1 MEHGAVQKVGA
12 EMLKSKKAKPELI
25 DKSFKVPVDVIA
37 ELEKLAHVHGSNGR
51 AIQVGSELLIRR
63 RRHLPRVEENQHP
76 VIGQTYAITPRT
88 LELIERLLPKYK
100 KRGTVLR
107 AVVHILKEPE

>member
-1 MEHGAVQKVGA
+1 
-12 EMLKSKKAKPELI
+12 MLKKQKPELI

-51 AIQVGSELLIRR
+51 AIQVGTELLIRR
-63 RRHLPRVEENQHP
+63 RRLPRVEENQHP

-88 LELIERLLPKYK
+88 LELVERLVPKYK

-107 AVVHILKEPE
+107 AVVHVLKEPE